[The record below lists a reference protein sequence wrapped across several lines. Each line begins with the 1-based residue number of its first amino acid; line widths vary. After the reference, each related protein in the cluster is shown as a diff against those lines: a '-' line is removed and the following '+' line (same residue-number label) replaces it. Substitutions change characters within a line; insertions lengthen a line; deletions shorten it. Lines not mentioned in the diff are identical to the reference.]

1 VPFVEEDDFG
11 DLDTVKRRRKSKAKP
26 KAKPKAKRTR
36 RDLLWDPAAP
46 RPTSTT
52 EFADPDMQA
61 LFDRGYFDSFIGE
74 LKGGKEATVFLVG
87 RGAER
92 FAAKIY
98 TDIAVRTFRN
108 DDVYWSG
115 FYISDARIL
124 KAMKQHSARG
134 QRARQGIWVD
144 REYHYLWR
152 LFDAGLPVPR
162 PAIGPGPSELAEA
175 GSVVLMEFI
184 GDGDVP
190 ASRLSDIRLEPDV
203 ALEAYEQSVELARS
217 LSRLGLVHG
226 DLSTYN
232 LLWHHEKVWLIDVP
246 QVVELS
252 AGRAAVE
259 LVQRDARSLAQTF
272 RRLGIT
278 ADAAELARDLLA
290 QGRP

>member
-1 VPFVEEDDFG
+1 MPFVHEDDFG
-11 DLDTVKRRRKSKAKP
+11 DLDKDQRRRRSRV
-26 KAKPKAKRTR
+26 KPKAKRTR
-36 RDLLWDPAAP
+36 RDLLWDPADP

-52 EFADPDMQA
+52 EFADPDMQS

-92 FAAKIY
+92 FAAKVY
-98 TDIAVRTFRN
+98 TDIEVRTFKN

-115 FYISDARIL
+115 FYISDVRIA
-124 KAMKQHSARG
+124 KAMKQHSASG
-134 QRARQGIWVD
+134 QRARQGIWVN

-152 LFDAGLPVPR
+152 LFEAGLPVPR

-175 GSVVLMEFI
+175 GSVVLMQFI

-190 ASRLSDIRLEPDV
+190 ASRLSDIRLEPD
-203 ALEAYEQSVELARS
+203 AAKEAYGQSVELARS

-232 LLWHHEKVWLIDVP
+232 LLWHEERVWLIDVP

-252 AGRAAVE
+252 VGRAAVD
-259 LVQRDARSLAQTF
+259 LVHRDARSLATSF
-272 RRLGIT
+272 RRLGIR
-278 ADAAELARDLLA
+278 ADPAHLARDLLA
-290 QGRP
+290 HGRD